1 MESKGEGPGNGGGVM
16 NGDTGK
22 DEEERQHQ
30 IFKRM
35 SGEEKVLRAMAFSDF
50 VRDLALA
57 GLRSRHPGASE
68 SQLRMLFIKDVHGV
82 EIRKLSG
89 E

>member
-1 MESKGEGPGNGGGVM
+1 MGSKGRRPGNGGGAM

-22 DEEERQHQ
+22 DEEERQNQ

-35 SGEEKVLRAMAFSDF
+35 AGEEKVLRAMALSDF

-57 GLRSRHPGASE
+57 GLRRRHLGASE

-82 EIRKLSG
+82 EIRRLSG